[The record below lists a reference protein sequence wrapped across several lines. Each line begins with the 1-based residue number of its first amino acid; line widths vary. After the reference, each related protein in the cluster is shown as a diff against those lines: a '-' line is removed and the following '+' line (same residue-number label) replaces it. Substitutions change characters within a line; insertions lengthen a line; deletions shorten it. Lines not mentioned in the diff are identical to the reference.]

1 MICVDRKGYRVSP
14 FCNHAK
20 KKKRYRYDMYSV
32 FFISRHATEYLI
44 FSMSNAENS
53 RDMSNLV
60 E

>member
-1 MICVDRKGYRVSP
+1 MICVHRKGYRVSP

-20 KKKRYRYDMYSV
+20 KKTRHRYDMYSV
-32 FFISRHATEYLI
+32 FFISRHTTKYLI

-53 RDMSNLV
+53 IDMSNLV

>member
-1 MICVDRKGYRVSP
+1 MICVHRKGYRVSP

-20 KKKRYRYDMYSV
+20 KTRYRYDMYSV
-32 FFISRHATEYLI
+32 FFISRHTTEYLI
-44 FSMSNAENS
+44 FSMFNAENS

>member
-1 MICVDRKGYRVSP
+1 MICVHRKGYRVSP
-14 FCNHAK
+14 FCNYARK
-20 KKKRYRYDMYSV
+20 KPIQIRYDSV